1 MKNKKNK
8 ELNNLKYLKKKKDEN
23 IQLDTYI
30 NRINQIKTEKTIIE
44 ENNIILIFPCYLR
57 KNANYVINLINLNQ

>member
-44 ENNIILIFPCYLR
+44 EHNIILISPYYLR
-57 KNANYVINLINLNQ
+57 KKSK

>member
-8 ELNNLKYLKKKKDEN
+8 ELNNLKFLIKKKDEN

-44 ENNIILIFPCYLR
+44 EHNIWK
-57 KNANYVINLINLNQ
+57 KN

>member
-44 ENNIILIFPCYLR
+44 EHNI
-57 KNANYVINLINLNQ
+57 

>member
-8 ELNNLKYLKKKKDEN
+8 EFNNLKYLKRKKGEA

-30 NRINQIKTEKTIIE
+30 NRINQIKIEKI
-44 ENNIILIFPCYLR
+44 NNIS
-57 KNANYVINLINLNQ
+57 